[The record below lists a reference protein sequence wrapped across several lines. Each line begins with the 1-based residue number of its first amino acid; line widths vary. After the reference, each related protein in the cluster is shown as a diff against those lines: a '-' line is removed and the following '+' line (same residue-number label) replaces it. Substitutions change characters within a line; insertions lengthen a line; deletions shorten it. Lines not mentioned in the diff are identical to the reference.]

1 MKINDHCLKELTI
14 ENSALLMVDY
24 QVGINFNYG
33 TQTNLKFS
41 NVAQEL
47 VKSAK
52 NFNIPILISD
62 SYPQGQDV
70 YTINWLSNLCLNQKV
85 YHRNSVLDAF
95 SYKPFADAIA
105 ALGRKKL
112 ILIGVTEEL
121 CAVFPVRTAIKL
133 GYEVILC
140 YDIAGAADKMDMIA
154 TILRVQQM
162 GAIVAPG
169 YSIAANWQKNSTLPA
184 VTSLS
189 NNFSEP
195 LVNYEFVAQSKQ
207 GMTKAPNGRFHS

>member
-1 MKINDHCLKELTI
+1 MKINDQSLKEVTI

-24 QVGINFNYG
+24 QVGINFDYG

-41 NVAQEL
+41 NAVQEL

-52 NFNIPILISD
+52 NLNIPTLISD
-62 SYPQGQDV
+62 SYPQGPDV
-70 YTINWLSNLCLNQKV
+70 YTINWLNTLILNQKV

-95 SYKPFADAIA
+95 SYKPFADAVS
-105 ALGRKKL
+105 ALGCKKL

-133 GYEVILC
+133 GYDVILC

-162 GAIVAPG
+162 GAIVAPA
-169 YSIAANWQKNSTLPA
+169 YSIAANWQKNRTLPIG
-184 VTSLS
+184 TGLDEIS
-189 NNFSEP
+189 
-195 LVNYEFVAQSKQ
+195 SKHL
-207 GMTKAPNGRFHS
+207 MHYNTWHKHNRIL